1 MKKTLITIL
10 LMLSLAIPNVLFA
23 YPPMPRGWMT
33 LIPTDLDAI
42 DSPAD
47 TEVPSYDSATG
58 KFEWIASGGSGDVT
72 SVGSVD
78 AAGCTSGACLDGT
91 SDGGTKIL
99 FYDAQGATTL
109 IGGDTA
115 GAITLTLPIVTGTI
129 YATGNTDV
137 AVADGGTNSST
148 ALNNDFV
155 MVSSGGAIVES
166 ATVTATELALL
177 NGETDLATQA
187 ELNAVAELVN
197 TDDEIIAIINAS
209 PSTQIGVPAGGTG
222 AGTHTDGGILIGNG
236 TGALVALGVASNGQI
251 PIGDGDKDPQLA
263 NITETGDALV
273 VTNGAGSIA
282 LSAHATLEAVAD
294 SGYTGDDAITT
305 VGTIAAGT
313 WQSTDIGVA
322 YGGTG
327 ASSFTDGG
335 ILLGATTGAIE
346 VTAAGGVGEILV
358 GVAASNPKWLT
369 AGTAGY
375 HLLANGAND
384 VVWTEPTG
392 TGSPVNG
399 TSPTIATPAITTPT
413 ITTSALMV
421 NASDLRVST
430 TTTAHE
436 FSIQVYDND
445 DTTWRDALT
454 FTNGDSPS
462 VTLGASVTLAGLGL
476 IDPAS
481 GLKSLTPI
489 AGTGAGFAAGF
500 TGANLYGGT
509 YRVTTAGACALPVPA
524 AGMNFTILHEV
535 SGASTI
541 HPTATDTIYMNGLAA
556 AQAEDLTASA
566 IGASCSFKYQAANTW
581 MALCYNFTEAT
592 PPL

>member
-109 IGGDTA
+109 VGGDTA

-137 AVADGGTNSST
+137 AVAD
-148 ALNNDFV
+148 
-155 MVSSGGAIVES
+155 
-166 ATVTATELALL
+166 
-177 NGETDLATQA
+177 
-187 ELNAVAELVN
+187 
-197 TDDEIIAIINAS
+197 
-209 PSTQIGVPAGGTG
+209 GGTG

-358 GVAASNPKWLT
+358 GVAASNPKWLAT
-369 AGTAGY
+369 STAGY
-375 HLLANGAND
+375 QLTNNGAADPSWNINRD
-384 VVWTEPTG
+384 FCVTDFTCDEAQG
-392 TGSPVNG
+392 TLSAANMIACEGVTNSGGADAETDILLVAISYPMKIVFKVEEANIMEICPPSGEAFDLNG
-399 TSPTIATPAITTPT
+399 T
-413 ITTSALMV
+413 
-421 NASDLRVST
+421 DL
-430 TTTAHE
+430 AA
-436 FSIQVYDND
+436 D
-445 DTTWRDALT
+445 DCV
-454 FTNGDSPS
+454 DSPAVVFS
-462 VTLGASVTLAGLGL
+462 KMAATRMQN
-476 IDPAS
+476 
-481 GLKSLTPI
+481 
-489 AGTGAGFAAGF
+489 AAG
-500 TGANLYGGT
+500 AWIWSL
-509 YRVTTAGACALPVPA
+509 
-524 AGMNFTILHEV
+524 
-535 SGASTI
+535 
-541 HPTATDTIYMNGLAA
+541 DTIRGAWVDTDAA
-556 AQAEDLTASA
+556 D
-566 IGASCSFKYQAANTW
+566 
-581 MALCYNFTEAT
+581 
-592 PPL
+592 